1 MILGKNSTVAPQTL
15 LPLLLNIAGKAVKIP
30 LGEGDDIFISLI
42 RLLGAITSNCDAAA
56 RQCFDDP
63 SNFFL
68 MDLASVGSDS
78 LGVSSSIQTIV
89 CFFVGNCFAALQ
101 DQTSTSTSME
111 GTITQ
116 DSTLL
121 LNKKSFLSVIDT
133 RIGLT
138 RFNELLRRP
147 FKVAHTTNNNNH
159 NNDNNN
165 SSSSCSGEM
174 NIDTTDQFFFTRGFE
189 DFYRSQVES
198 IRSAIFTFY
207 SGGDGGMKSIME
219 SQEIRIAELENLLI
233 LNKLSSPVVSSSDSG
248 GSDSDKKNINR
259 GVNIDDSNS
268 NGNEDGEKE
277 KDKKREGGD
286 EGEWDWDGAEEEE
299 HRHQVE
305 VEVESDEKGGLNKK
319 RKAEGNSSRT
329 IMTEEEYSL
338 RISELESSLYESD
351 KEVIA
356 LQQALLEKQQQQ
368 EEQLQQ
374 QQQSGG
380 GYNQFEMHR
389 EGVEP
394 SYDLKSDHSGA
405 GMWSVIQ
412 SYIIIL
418 IHLRLNHRTISN
430 RSACCLLHSYTLS
443 YISY

>member
-1 MILGKNSTVAPQTL
+1 MILGKNSTGAPQTL
-15 LPLLLNIAGKAVKIP
+15 LPLLLSIAGKAVKIP
-30 LGEGDDIFISLI
+30 LGEGDDIFISII

-78 LGVSSSIQTIV
+78 LGVSSTIQTVV

-101 DQTSTSTSME
+101 DPISTSTSME
-111 GTITQ
+111 GSCTQ
-116 DSTLL
+116 DPTLL

-147 FKVAHTTNNNNH
+147 LKAAHTTNNSNT
-159 NNDNNN
+159 NND
-165 SSSSCSGEM
+165 SSSSSGER
-174 NIDTTDQFFFTRGFE
+174 NTDITDQFFFTSGFE
-189 DFYRSQVES
+189 EFYRSQVES
-198 IRSAIFTFY
+198 IRSAIFAFY

-233 LNKLSSPVVSSSDSG
+233 LNKLSSPIIDCSG
-248 GSDSDKKNINR
+248 GGGGDCDKESVDKGI
-259 GVNIDDSNS
+259 NID
-268 NGNEDGEKE
+268 NGNGNRDGDGKED

-286 EGEWDWDGAEEEE
+286 EGEWDWDGAEED
-299 HRHQVE
+299 RQHQVE

-329 IMTEEEYSL
+329 IMTGEEYSL
-338 RISELESSLYESD
+338 RITDLESSLYESD

-356 LQQALLEKQQQQ
+356 LQQALFEKQQQEEEKQQQQ
-368 EEQLQQ
+368 G
-374 QQQSGG
+374 GG
-380 GYNQFEMHR
+380 GYNEFEMHR
-389 EGVEP
+389 AGVEP
-394 SYDLKSDHSGA
+394 SYDSKSDHSGA

-412 SYIIIL
+412 SYC
-418 IHLRLNHRTISN
+418 HK
-430 RSACCLLHSYTLS
+430 
-443 YISY
+443 